1 MNFHFVGN
9 NKAID
14 LVNTESATA
23 NGITDLLASAEALSD
38 WFEEA
43 GIAGGI
49 QCSEKD
55 LQETRELRA
64 AMRRIFDRLQ
74 ESKSAAPGDL
84 DLLNRRSNE
93 MIRLLLAANNSFK
106 ISVQL
111 NSSTN
116 ILAMLASQC
125 CELLA
130 SNRLGSIRKCASTKC
145 NFYFFDTS
153 KNQQRQWCSMETCG
167 NRQKMRKHYDRT
179 RGASSRE

>member
-1 MNFHFVGN
+1 MNFHFFGN

-14 LVNTESATA
+14 LVNTESAAASGT
-23 NGITDLLASAEALSD
+23 TDLLASQEALSD

-43 GIAGGI
+43 GIACGI
-49 QCSEKD
+49 QCSDKD
-55 LQETRELRA
+55 LEETRELRS
-64 AMRRIFDRLQ
+64 AMRRIFDRVQ

-93 MIRLLLAANNSFK
+93 MVRLLSAANNNFK
-106 ISVQL
+106 ISVRL
-111 NSSTN
+111 NSSTD

-145 NFYFFDTS
+145 TYYFFDTS

-167 NRQKMRKHYDRT
+167 NRHKMRKHYDRS
-179 RGASSRE
+179 RGDSS